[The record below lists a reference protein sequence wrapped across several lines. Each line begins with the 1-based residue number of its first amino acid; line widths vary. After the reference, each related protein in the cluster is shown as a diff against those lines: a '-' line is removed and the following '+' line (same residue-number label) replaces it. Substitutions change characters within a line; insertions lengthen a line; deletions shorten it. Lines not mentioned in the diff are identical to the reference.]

1 MDPYLGEIRLF
12 ATDFVPNGWL
22 PCDGQTVAITQYPA
36 LFAVL
41 GTQYG
46 GNGASTFQLPDLRD
60 RSAVGAGTEVMVG
73 QAGGAASTVLS
84 AAQIPQHV
92 HQVVGSSAPADA
104 AEPGGARW
112 AVTTEPQYGSAA
124 QVVMAP
130 GTVQAAGTSQ
140 AHENRP
146 PYLAL
151 TYGIAVEGIFPSRGD
166 DGGVAAPAFVGEV
179 RLFAGSFVPSGW
191 AACTGQYLPV
201 AQNAPLF
208 TLLGVAFGGDGNTT
222 FALPD
227 LRDRTPV
234 HVGQG
239 APGRRG
245 TAIGDRGGA
254 SQVTLTPAQL
264 PSHTHAV
271 RGTGARGTTGN
282 PSGASWA
289 VAQQGR
295 ARRDLYTAA
304 GPTVGIGTTGPAGDS
319 QPHDNRSPYL
329 GVTAMIAL
337 NGDFP
342 THP

>member
-12 ATDFVPNGWL
+12 ATDFVPRGWL
-22 PCDGQTVAITQYPA
+22 PCEGQTVSINQNSA

-41 GTQYG
+41 GTLYG
-46 GNGASTFQLPDLRD
+46 GNGVSTFQLPDLRD
-60 RSAVGAGTEVMVG
+60 RSAVGAGSEVWVG
-73 QAGGAASTVLS
+73 QTGGAATTTLS

-104 AEPGGARW
+104 AEPAGARW
-112 AVTTEPQYGSAA
+112 ATTPEPQYGSTA

-130 GTVQAAGTSQ
+130 GTVQPSGGSQ

-151 TYGIAVEGIFPSRGD
+151 TYGIAVQGIFPSRGD
-166 DGGVAAPAFVGEV
+166 DGEPAAPALVGEV
-179 RLFAGSFVPSGW
+179 RLFAGNYVPSGW
-191 AACTGQYLPV
+191 AACTGQVLPV
-201 AQNAPLF
+201 AQNTPLF
-208 TLLGVAFGGDGNTT
+208 ALLGTAFGGDGRTT
-222 FALPD
+222 FGLPD

-239 APGRRG
+239 NPGRRD
-245 TAIGDRGGA
+245 TAIGEQGGA
-254 SQVTLTPAQL
+254 SQVTLTAAEL
-264 PSHTHAV
+264 PPHTHAV

-282 PSGASWA
+282 PSAASWA

-295 ARRDLYTAA
+295 ARRDLYTTA
-304 GPTVGIGTTGPAGDS
+304 GPTVGIGTTGPAGGS
-319 QPHDNRSPYL
+319 QPHTNRSPYL

-337 NGDFP
+337 NGVFP

>member
-12 ATDFVPNGWL
+12 ATDFVPRGWL
-22 PCDGQTVAITQYPA
+22 PCEGQTVAINQNPA
-36 LFAVL
+36 LYSIL

-46 GNGASTFQLPDLRD
+46 GDGVSTFQLPDLRD
-60 RSAVGAGTEVMVG
+60 RSAVGAGAEVLVG
-73 QAGGAASTVLS
+73 QAGGTASTALS

-92 HQVVGSSAPADA
+92 HQVLGSAAPADA
-104 AEPGGARW
+104 AEPAGARW
-112 AVTTEPQYGSAA
+112 ATTAEPQYGSAA

-130 GTVQAAGTSQ
+130 GTVQAAGESQ
-140 AHENRP
+140 PHENRP

-151 TYGIAVEGIFPSRGD
+151 AYGIAVQGIFPSRGD
-166 DGGVAAPAFVGEV
+166 DGGPVSPALMGEV

-191 AACTGQYLPV
+191 AACTGQLLPIT
-201 AQNAPLF
+201 QNTPLF
-208 TLLGVAFGGDGNTT
+208 ALLGTTFGGDGRTT

-239 APGRRG
+239 NPGRRDTVVG
-245 TAIGDRGGA
+245 EPGGA
-254 SQVTLTPAQL
+254 SQVALSPQHLPA
-264 PSHTHAV
+264 HTHAV

-295 ARRDLYTAA
+295 ARRDQYTTA
-304 GPTVGIGTTGPAGDS
+304 GPTVGIGATGPSGGA
-319 QPHDNRSPYL
+319 QPHTNRSPYL

-337 NGDFP
+337 DGVFP
-342 THP
+342 TRP

>member
-12 ATDFVPNGWL
+12 ATDFVPSGWL
-22 PCDGQTVAITQYPA
+22 PCDGQTVSISQNSA

-60 RSAVGAGTEVMVG
+60 RSAVGAGAEVRVG
-73 QAGGAASTVLS
+73 QAGGAATAVLS
-84 AAQIPQHV
+84 TAEIPQHV

-112 AVTTEPQYGSAA
+112 ATTAAPQYGSAA

-130 GTVQAAGTSQ
+130 GTVQATGSSQ

-151 TYGIAVEGIFPSRGD
+151 TYGIAVQGVFPSRGD
-166 DGGVAAPAFVGEV
+166 DAGIAAPALVGEV
-179 RLFAGSFVPSGW
+179 RLFAGSYVPSGW
-191 AACTGQYLPV
+191 AACTGQLVPV
-201 AQNAPLF
+201 AQNTPLF
-208 TLLGVAFGGDGNTT
+208 ALLGTTYGGDGRTT
-222 FALPD
+222 FGLPD

-239 APGRRG
+239 TPGRRD
-245 TAIGDRGGA
+245 TAIGDQGGA
-254 SQVTLTPAQL
+254 AAVTLTTAQL
-264 PSHTHAV
+264 PAHTHTV
-271 RGTGARGTTGN
+271 RGTAARGTTGN

-304 GPTVGIGTTGPAGDS
+304 GPTVGIGTTGPSGGS
-319 QPHDNRSPYL
+319 QPHTNRSPYL

-337 NGDFP
+337 NGEFP
-342 THP
+342 VRY